1 MNKEVKDGI
10 IITITVLLSIVLVYF
25 LIGFI
30 MTGEVGPL
38 KSNKKTT
45 TTNVSSEPTELYEDM
60 IIASKTFEK
69 PENEYMVI
77 FFSEKDIK
85 DSLKTALSS
94 YNKETKLY
102 KVNKDEAINRFVISE
117 EENPNATTSSE
128 LKINKTTLIVINNKK
143 IVSYVT
149 NEDDILNK
157 IN

>member
-45 TTNVSSEPTELYEDM
+45 TTNASSESIELYEDM